1 MKTFRRVWVYA
12 RAYPLLCAGTFG
24 AAIAGT
30 LAGLVFP
37 RITGLVID
45 NVLIPKRADLLL
57 PYVLIVAAAF
67 LAQAVLNALRI
78 RWNNTFEQKV
88 VFDLRRDLYRTLQRL
103 PLRWYDQRA
112 TGDIITRVIDDVTA
126 MERVLIDGVEQ
137 GLIAVLQILGVGIYL
152 FRLNA
157 HLALWMLLPMP
168 ILFIGVIW
176 YTMTARFRYR
186 DQRRAA
192 SAMNSLLLDN
202 LQGVRQIKSYAREET
217 ELGRFSA
224 SANLVAETQ
233 LVIMRTW
240 SVYSSSMAFFGA
252 LGSAIVL
259 YIGGTDVL
267 AGTMSYGDLFSF
279 FLFVAMFYEPV
290 KSLHQINQLYQAGR
304 ASSDRVAEILDAAQE
319 KYGDEA
325 ASSKGTAPAPKG
337 DRRGARDGYLLR
349 AHGAVEYRDVSFAYR
364 SDVPALHDINLSV
377 KPGQCIALVGPTGA
391 GKSTLVSLLS
401 RFYEATGGEILL
413 DGRNVAGIS
422 LRELREQIG
431 VVSQETFLFN
441 GTILDNLRFGRPE
454 ATRAEI
460 EEMARAACVHEFVS
474 VLPEGYDTHVGER
487 GVKLSV
493 GEKQRISI
501 ARALLKNPPVLVL
514 DEATASV
521 DTATEQLIQQALLRL
536 LKGRT
541 SFVIA
546 HRLSTIRHADM
557 ILVLQ
562 KGSVVERGMHAELL
576 ARDGLYAKLCRAQHT
591 DRFSEVDVEAVLAD
605 LPPIPPIAVD
615 R

>member
-12 RAYPLLCAGTFG
+12 RAYPFLCLATFG
-24 AAIAGT
+24 CAIAGT
-30 LAGLVFP
+30 LSGFVFP
-37 RITGLVID
+37 KMAGLVID
-45 NVLIPKRADLLL
+45 NVLIPHKADLLL
-57 PYVLIVAAAF
+57 TYVLIVVAALF
-67 LAQAVLNALRI
+67 AQNALNALRI
-78 RWNNTFEQKV
+78 RFNNTFEQKV
-88 VFDLRRDLYRTLQRL
+88 IFDLRRDLYRTLQRL
-103 PLRWYDQRA
+103 PLRWYDSRA

-137 GLIAVLQILGVGIYL
+137 GLIASLQIVGVGIYL
-152 FRLNA
+152 FTLNA
-157 HLALWMLLPMP
+157 HLAAWMLLPLP
-168 ILFIGVIW
+168 VLFVGVIW
-176 YTMTARFRYR
+176 YTLTAKARYKE
-186 DQRRAA
+186 QRKAA

-217 ELGRFSA
+217 ELARFST
-224 SANLVAETQ
+224 SAKLVGETQ

-240 SVYSSSMAFFGA
+240 SWYSAAMAFFGA

-259 YIGGTDVL
+259 YVGGRDVL
-267 AGTMSYGDLFSF
+267 NDTMTYGELFTF
-279 FLFVAMFYEPV
+279 VLFVGMFYEPV

-304 ASSDRVAEILDAAQE
+304 ASSDRVAEILDAATE
-319 KYGDEA
+319 NYGEE
-325 ASSKGTAPAPKG
+325 T
-337 DRRGARDGYLLR
+337 DRPIVRARGQ
-349 AHGAVEYRDVSFAYR
+349 VEYRNVSFAYR
-364 SDVPALHDINLSV
+364 PDVTALHDINVAV
-377 KPGQCIALVGPTGA
+377 KPGQCVALVGPTGA

-441 GTILDNLRFGRPE
+441 GTILDNLRFGRPN
-454 ATRAEI
+454 ATRQEI
-460 EEMARAACVHEFVS
+460 EEMARAACVHEFVAG
-474 VLPEGYDTHVGER
+474 LPEGYDTHVGER

-521 DTATEQLIQQALLRL
+521 DTATEQLIQQALHRL
-536 LKGRT
+536 LAGRT

-546 HRLSTIRHADM
+546 HRLSTVRHADL

-562 KGSVVERGMHAELL
+562 KGRILERGTHDELL

-591 DRFSEVDVEAVLAD
+591 DRFSETDVEAVLAD
-605 LPPIPPIAVD
+605 L
-615 R
+615 

>member
-12 RAYPLLCAGTFG
+12 RAYPFLCAATFLS
-24 AAIAGT
+24 AILGT
-30 LAGLVFP
+30 LTGLVFP
-37 RITGLVID
+37 KVTGLVID
-45 NVLIPKRADLLL
+45 HVLIPKRADLLL
-57 PYVLIVAAAF
+57 PYVLIVVAAF
-67 LAQAVLNALRI
+67 LAQNVLNALRI
-78 RWNNTFEQKV
+78 RFNNTFEQKV
-88 VFDLRRDLYRTLQRL
+88 IFDLRCDLYRTLQRL

-137 GLIAVLQILGVGIYL
+137 AIIAVLQIICVGIYL
-152 FRLNA
+152 FDMNARLA
-157 HLALWMLLPMP
+157 CWMLLPLP
-168 ILFIGVIW
+168 VLFGGVVW
-176 YTMTARFRYR
+176 YTLTAKLRYKE
-186 DQRRAA
+186 QRKAA

-217 ELGRFSA
+217 ENQRFST
-224 SANLVAETQ
+224 SALLVGETQ

-240 SVYSSSMAFFGA
+240 SVYSSTMAFFGA
-252 LGSAIVL
+252 LGYPIVL
-259 YIGGTDVL
+259 YVGGTDVV
-267 AGTMSYGDLFSF
+267 ASRMTIGELFTF
-279 FLFVAMFYEPV
+279 LLFVTMFYEPV
-290 KSLHQINQLYQAGR
+290 RSLHQINQLYQAGR

-319 KYGDEA
+319 DYGD
-325 ASSKGTAPAPKG
+325 SKVA
-337 DRRGARDGYLLR
+337 GAGPVR
-349 AHGAVEYRDVSFAYR
+349 AEGAVEYRNVAFAYR
-364 SDVPALHDINLSV
+364 PDVTALHDITLSV

-413 DGRNVAGIS
+413 DGRNVADIS

-441 GTILDNLRFGRPE
+441 GTILDNLRFGRPD
-454 ATRAEI
+454 ATREEI
-460 EEMARAACVHEFVS
+460 EEMARAACVHDFVS

-521 DTATEQLIQQALLRL
+521 DTATEQLIQLALQRL
-536 LKGRT
+536 LAGRT

-546 HRLSTIRHADM
+546 HRLSTVRHADI

-562 KGSVVERGMHAELL
+562 KGRIVERGTHDELL

-591 DRFSEVDVEAVLAD
+591 DRFSETDIEAVMAD
-605 LPPIPPIAVD
+605 AS
-615 R
+615 

>member
-12 RAYPLLCAGTFG
+12 RVYPLLCAATFG

-30 LAGLVFP
+30 LSGLVFP
-37 RITGLVID
+37 KITGLVID
-45 NVLIPKRADLLL
+45 NVLIPHRVDLLL
-57 PYVLIVAAAF
+57 PYVLVVVAAF
-67 LAQAVLNALRI
+67 FAQNALNALRV
-78 RWNNTFEQKV
+78 RFNNTFEQKV
-88 VFDLRRDLYRTLQRL
+88 IFDLRRDLYQTLQRL
-103 PLRWYDQRA
+103 PLRWYDSRA

-137 GLIAVLQILGVGIYL
+137 GLIAVLQIIGVGIFL
-152 FRLNA
+152 FSLNA
-157 HLALWMLLPMP
+157 RLAMWMLVPMP
-168 ILFIGVIW
+168 MLFAGVVW
-176 YTMTARFRYR
+176 YTITAKARYK

-217 ELGRFSA
+217 ELKRFSS
-224 SANLVAETQ
+224 SALLVGETQ

-240 SVYSSSMAFFGA
+240 SVYSSAMTFFGA

-259 YIGGTDVL
+259 YIGGLDVL
-267 AGTMSYGDLFSF
+267 AGTMKIGDLVTF

-304 ASSDRVAEILDAAQE
+304 ASSDRVAEILDAPQE
-319 KYGDEA
+319 KYGE
-325 ASSKGTAPAPKG
+325 APAQPIT
-337 DRRGARDGYLLR
+337 RVRGE
-349 AHGAVEYRDVSFAYR
+349 VEYRNVFFSYR
-364 SDVPALHDINLSV
+364 PDVPALNDINLAV
-377 KPGQCIALVGPTGA
+377 KPGQCVALVGSTGA
-391 GKSTLVSLLS
+391 GKSTFVSLLS

-413 DGRNVAGIS
+413 DGRNVSDIS

-441 GTILDNLRFGRPE
+441 GTILDNLRFGRPD

-460 EEMARAACVHEFVS
+460 EEMARAACVHDFVAG
-474 VLPEGYDTHVGER
+474 LPEGYDTHVGER

-521 DTATEQLIQQALLRL
+521 DTATEQLIQQALQRL
-536 LKGRT
+536 LSGRT

-546 HRLSTIRHADM
+546 HRLSTVRHADL

-562 KGSVVERGMHAELL
+562 KGRIIERGTHDELL
-576 ARDGLYAKLCRAQHT
+576 AHNGLYAKLCRVQHT
-591 DRFSEVDVEAVLAD
+591 DRFSEDEVEAVFSSAE
-605 LPPIPPIAVD
+605 A

>member
-12 RAYPLLCAGTFG
+12 RAYPLLCFGTFG
-24 AAIAGT
+24 AAIVGT
-30 LAGLVFP
+30 LAGFVFP
-37 RITGLVID
+37 KVTGLVID
-45 NVLIPKRADLLL
+45 NVLIPHRADLL
-57 PYVLIVAAAF
+57 PRYVLIVVGAF
-67 LAQAVLNALRI
+67 LAQNVLNALRI
-78 RWNNTFEQKV
+78 RFNNTFEQKV
-88 VFDLRRDLYRTLQRL
+88 IFDLRYDLYRTLQRL

-137 GLIAVLQILGVGIYL
+137 GIIGLLQIIGVGVFL
-152 FRLNA
+152 FWLNA
-157 HLALWMLLPMP
+157 RLAAWMLLPMP
-168 ILFIGVIW
+168 VLLVGVIW

-202 LQGVRQIKSYAREET
+202 LQGIRQIKSYAREET
-217 ELGRFSA
+217 ELARFSA
-224 SANLVAETQ
+224 SAQLVADTQ
-233 LVIMRTW
+233 LVIMRVW
-240 SVYSSSMAFFGA
+240 SWYISAMTFFGA

-259 YIGGTDVL
+259 YIGGSDVL
-267 AGTMSYGDLFSF
+267 AGTMKLGDLVTF
-279 FLFVAMFYEPV
+279 FLFVGMFYEPV
-290 KSLHQINQLYQAGR
+290 RSLHQINQLYQAGR
-304 ASSDRVAEILDAAQE
+304 ASSERVAEILDAATENYEVAGAGAEE
-319 KYGDEA
+319 KA
-325 ASSKGTAPAPKG
+325 AVQRA
-337 DRRGARDGYLLR
+337 RGQ
-349 AHGAVEYRDVSFAYR
+349 VEYRNVSFSYR
-364 SDVPALHDINLSV
+364 PDVPALHEINLSV

-413 DGRNVAGIS
+413 DGRNVTGMS

-441 GTILDNLRFGRPE
+441 GTILDNLRFGRPS
-454 ATRAEI
+454 ATRQEI

-521 DTATEQLIQQALLRL
+521 DTATEQLIQQALRRL
-536 LKGRT
+536 LAGRT

-546 HRLSTIRHADM
+546 HRLSTVRHADL

-562 KGSVVERGMHAELL
+562 KGRIIERGAHDELL
-576 ARDGLYAKLCRAQHT
+576 ALNGLYGKLCRAQHT
-591 DRFSEVDVEAVLAD
+591 DRFSETDVEAVLAD
-605 LPPIPPIAVD
+605 LS
-615 R
+615 

>member
-12 RAYPLLCAGTFG
+12 RAYPFLAVATFG

-30 LAGLVFP
+30 LAGFVFP
-37 RITGLVID
+37 QVTGMVID
-45 NVLIPKRADLLL
+45 NVLIPHRPELLWR
-57 PYVLIVAAAF
+57 YILIVIAAF
-67 LAQAVLNALRI
+67 FVRDGLNALRI
-78 RWNNTFEQKV
+78 RFNNTFEQKV
-88 VFDLRRDLYRTLQRL
+88 IFDLRRDLYQTLQRL

-112 TGDIITRVIDDVTA
+112 TGDIITRIIDDVTS

-137 GLIAVLQILGVGIYL
+137 GIVALLQIIGVGIWL
-152 FRLNA
+152 FHLNPRLA
-157 HLALWMLLPMP
+157 AWMLLPMP
-168 ILFIGVIW
+168 VMLAGALW

-186 DQRRAA
+186 AQRRAA

-217 ELGRFSA
+217 ELERFSV
-224 SANLVAETQ
+224 SAQLVGETQ
-233 LVIMRTW
+233 LIIMRTW
-240 SVYSSSMAFFGA
+240 SWYSSGMTFIAA

-259 YIGGTDVL
+259 YVGGMNVL
-267 AGTMSYGDLFSF
+267 NGSMQFGGLVTFL
-279 FLFVAMFYEPV
+279 LFVGMFYDPV
-290 KSLHQINQLYQAGR
+290 GRLHQINQLYQAGR
-304 ASSDRVAEILDAAQE
+304 ASSERVAEILDAATE
-319 KYGDEA
+319 NYGETTGRPIPRA
-325 ASSKGTAPAPKG
+325 
-337 DRRGARDGYLLR
+337 RGQ
-349 AHGAVEYRDVSFAYR
+349 VEYRTVSFSYR
-364 SDVPALHDINLSV
+364 PDVPALHEINLTV
-377 KPGQCIALVGPTGA
+377 KPGQCVALVGPTGA

-413 DGRNVAGIS
+413 DGRNVADIS

-441 GTILDNLRFGRPE
+441 GTVLDNLRFGRPG
-454 ATRAEI
+454 ATRHEI

-514 DEATASV
+514 DEATASI
-521 DTATEQLIQQALLRL
+521 DTATEQLIQQALRRL
-536 LKGRT
+536 LAGRT

-546 HRLSTIRHADM
+546 HRLSTVRHADL

-562 KGSVVERGMHAELL
+562 KGRILERGSHDELL

-591 DRFSEVDVEAVLAD
+591 DRFSETDVEAVLAD
-605 LPPIPPIAVD
+605 LSS
-615 R
+615 

>member
-12 RAYPLLCAGTFG
+12 RAYPWLAVATFG

-30 LAGLVFP
+30 LAGFVFP
-37 RITGLVID
+37 KITGLIVD
-45 NVLIPKRADLLL
+45 NVLTRHRPDLLL
-57 PYVLIVAAAF
+57 PYILF
-67 LAQAVLNALRI
+67 LAASFLVRDGLNALRV
-78 RWNNTFEQKV
+78 RFNNTFEQKV
-88 VFDLRRDLYRTLQRL
+88 IFDLRRDLYSTLQRL

-112 TGDIITRVIDDVTA
+112 TGDIITRVIDDVTS

-137 GLIAVLQILGVGIYL
+137 GLVAILQIIGVGFWL
-152 FRLNA
+152 FHLNA
-157 HLALWMLLPMP
+157 RLALWTFLPMP
-168 ILFIGVIW
+168 IMIAGAVW

-186 DQRRAA
+186 VQRKAA

-202 LQGVRQIKSYAREET
+202 LQGVRQIKSYAREQT
-217 ELGRFSA
+217 ELERFSE
-224 SANLVAETQ
+224 SARQVAETQ

-240 SVYSSSMAFFGA
+240 SWYSSGMTFFAA
-252 LGSAIVL
+252 LGNAIVL
-259 YIGGTDVL
+259 YIGGRDVL
-267 AGTMSYGDLFSF
+267 SGRANFSTGDLVE
-279 FLFVAMFYEPV
+279 FLLFAAMFYEPV
-290 KSLHQINQLYQAGR
+290 GRLHQINQLYQAGR
-304 ASSDRVAEILDAAQE
+304 AASERVAEILDAPTE
-319 KYGDEA
+319 KYGEA
-325 ASSKGTAPAPKG
+325 TGQPIIRA
-337 DRRGARDGYLLR
+337 RGQ
-349 AHGAVEYRDVSFAYR
+349 VEYRDVSFSYR
-364 SDVPALHDINLSV
+364 SDVPALHEINLKV
-377 KPGQCIALVGPTGA
+377 APGQCIALVGPTGA

-401 RFYEATGGEILL
+401 RFYEVTAGEILL
-413 DGRNVAGIS
+413 DGRDVAGIP

-441 GTILDNLRFGRPE
+441 GTILDNLRFGRPSASRE
-454 ATRAEI
+454 EI

-474 VLPEGYDTHVGER
+474 ILPEGYDTHVGER

-521 DTATEQLIQQALLRL
+521 DTATEQLIQEALLRL
-536 LKGRT
+536 LAGRT

-546 HRLSTIRHADM
+546 HRLSTVRHADL

-562 KGSVVERGMHAELL
+562 KGRILERGSHDELL

-591 DRFSEVDVEAVLAD
+591 DRFSETDVEAVLSD
-605 LPPIPPIAVD
+605 L
-615 R
+615 

>member
-1 MKTFRRVWVYA
+1 MKTFRRVWKYA
-12 RAYPLLCAGTFG
+12 RVYPLLCGATFVS
-24 AAIAGT
+24 AIAGT
-30 LAGLVFP
+30 LAGLVP
-37 RITGLVID
+37 PKITGLIID
-45 NVLIPKRADLLL
+45 NVLIHKRSADLLE
-57 PYVLIVAAAF
+57 YVLIVVAALF
-67 LAQAVLNALRI
+67 AQNALNALRI
-78 RWNNTFEQKV
+78 RFNNTFEQKV
-88 VFDLRRDLYRTLQRL
+88 IFDLRSDLYRTLQRL
-103 PLRWYDQRA
+103 PLKWYDQRA

-137 GLIAVLQILGVGIYL
+137 ALIAVLTILGVAVLL
-152 FRLNA
+152 FHTNARLA
-157 HLALWMLLPMP
+157 VWMLLPMP
-168 ILFIGVIW
+168 VLFGGVIW
-176 YTMTARFRYR
+176 YTLTAKGRYTQ
-186 DQRRAA
+186 QRRAA

-217 ELGRFSA
+217 EQARFASSA
-224 SANLVAETQ
+224 FLVGETQ

-240 SVYSSSMAFFGA
+240 SWYSSAMAFLGA
-252 LGSAIVL
+252 LGGAIVL
-259 YIGGTDVL
+259 YVGGRDVL
-267 AGTMSYGDLFSF
+267 AGAMSPGDLVTFL
-279 FLFVAMFYEPV
+279 LFVAMFYEPV
-290 KSLHQINQLYQAGR
+290 RSLHQINQLYQAGR
-304 ASSDRVAEILDAAQE
+304 ASSDRVAEILDAATE
-319 KYGDEA
+319 NYGEA
-325 ASSKGTAPAPKG
+325 SDQPIARA
-337 DRRGARDGYLLR
+337 RGQ
-349 AHGAVEYRDVSFAYR
+349 VEYRNVAFAYR
-364 SDVPALHDINLSV
+364 PDVPALHDLNLAV

-413 DGRNVAGIS
+413 DGRDVAGIP

-441 GTILDNLRFGRPE
+441 GTILDNLRFGRPG

-460 EEMARAACVHEFVS
+460 EDMARAACVHEFVS

-521 DTATEQLIQQALLRL
+521 DTATEQLIQKALQRL
-536 LKGRT
+536 LVGRT

-546 HRLSTIRHADM
+546 HRLSTVRHADL

-562 KGSVVERGMHAELL
+562 KGRIIERGTHDELL
-576 ARDGLYAKLCRAQHT
+576 AWDGLYAKLCRAQHT
-591 DRFSEVDVEAVLAD
+591 DRFSETDVEAVLAD
-605 LPPIPPIAVD
+605 LP
-615 R
+615 

>member
-12 RAYPLLCAGTFG
+12 RVYPFLCAATFI
-24 AAIAGT
+24 AATLGT
-30 LAGLVFP
+30 LSGLVFP
-37 RITGLVID
+37 KVTGLVID
-45 NVLIPKRADLLL
+45 NVLTPKRPDLLL
-57 PYVLIVAAAF
+57 PYVLIVVGAF
-67 LAQAVLNALRI
+67 LSQHILNALRI
-78 RWNNTFEQKV
+78 RFNNTFEQKV
-88 VFDLRRDLYRTLQRL
+88 IFDLRRDLYQTLQRL

-137 GLIAVLQILGVGIYL
+137 AIIAVIQIVCVGIYL
-152 FRLNA
+152 FEMNARLA
-157 HLALWMLLPMP
+157 CWMLLPIP
-168 ILFIGVIW
+168 LLVSGVLW
-176 YTMTARFRYR
+176 YTLTAKARYKE
-186 DQRRAA
+186 QRKAA

-217 ELGRFSA
+217 ELRRFSD
-224 SANLVAETQ
+224 SALLVGETQ

-240 SVYSSSMAFFGA
+240 SLYSSTMAFLGA

-259 YIGGTDVL
+259 YVGGTDVL
-267 AGTMSYGDLFSF
+267 AGTMTIGQLFAF

-290 KSLHQINQLYQAGR
+290 RSLHQINQLYQAGR

-319 KYGDEA
+319 NYGEA
-325 ASSKGTAPAPKG
+325 P
-337 DRRGARDGYLLR
+337 GAIVR
-349 AHGAVEYRDVSFAYR
+349 AKGAVEYRNVAFAYR
-364 SDVPALHDINLSV
+364 SDVPALHDINITV
-377 KPGQCIALVGPTGA
+377 KPGQCVALVGPTGA

-460 EEMARAACVHEFVS
+460 EEMAKAACVHDFVS
-474 VLPEGYDTHVGER
+474 ILPEGYDTHVGER

-521 DTATEQLIQQALLRL
+521 DTATEQLIQQALTRL
-536 LKGRT
+536 LTGRT

-546 HRLSTIRHADM
+546 HRLSTVRHADL

-562 KGSVVERGMHAELL
+562 KGRVVERGTHDELL
-576 ARDGLYAKLCRAQHT
+576 AREGLYAKLCRAQHT
-591 DRFSEVDVEAVLAD
+591 DRFSETDVEAVLAD
-605 LPPIPPIAVD
+605 LS
-615 R
+615 

>member
-12 RAYPLLCAGTFG
+12 RAYPWLAVATF
-24 AAIAGT
+24 ASAIAGT
-30 LAGLVFP
+30 LAGFVFP
-37 RITGLVID
+37 KITGLVID
-45 NVLIPKRADLLL
+45 NVLIPHRSDLLL
-57 PYVLIVAAAF
+57 SYVLIVVAAF
-67 LAQAVLNALRI
+67 FVQNALNALRI
-78 RWNNTFEQKV
+78 RFNNTFEQKV
-88 VFDLRRDLYRTLQRL
+88 IFDLRRDLYYTLQRL
-103 PLRWYDQRA
+103 PLRWYDSRA

-137 GLIAVLQILGVGIYL
+137 GIVAVLQIAGVGIFLFYL
-152 FRLNA
+152 NSRLA
-157 HLALWMLLPMP
+157 IWMLLPIP
-168 ILFIGVIW
+168 ILLGGAVW

-186 DQRRAA
+186 PQRQAA

-217 ELGRFSA
+217 ELERFSA
-224 SANLVAETQ
+224 SAQLVGETQ

-240 SVYSSSMAFFGA
+240 SWYSSAMAFFGA
-252 LGSAIVL
+252 LGAAIVL
-259 YIGGTDVL
+259 YVGGADVL
-267 AGTMSYGDLFSF
+267 DGRMKLGDLVTF

-290 KSLHQINQLYQAGR
+290 RSLHQINQLYQAGR
-304 ASSDRVAEILDAAQE
+304 TSGERVAEILDAPQE
-319 KYGDEA
+319 KYGQA
-325 ASSKGTAPAPKG
+325 TSQPIMRAKGQ
-337 DRRGARDGYLLR
+337 
-349 AHGAVEYRDVSFAYR
+349 VEYRNVSFAYR
-364 SDVPALHDINLSV
+364 PDVPALHEINLAV
-377 KPGQCIALVGPTGA
+377 KPGQCVALVGPTGA

-413 DGRNVAGIS
+413 DGRNVAEIS

-441 GTILDNLRFGRPE
+441 GTILDNLRFGRPD
-454 ATRAEI
+454 ATRQEI
-460 EEMARAACVHEFVS
+460 EAMARAACVHDFVS

-521 DTATEQLIQQALLRL
+521 DTATEQLIQQALQRL
-536 LKGRT
+536 LTGRT

-546 HRLSTIRHADM
+546 HRLSTVRHADV

-562 KGSVVERGMHAELL
+562 KGRILERGTHDELL

-591 DRFSEVDVEAVLAD
+591 DRFSETDVEAVLAD
-605 LPPIPPIAVD
+605 LS
-615 R
+615 

>member
-12 RAYPLLCAGTFG
+12 RAYPGLCFGTFG

-30 LAGLVFP
+30 LAGFVFP
-37 RITGLVID
+37 KFTGLVID
-45 NVLIPKRADLLL
+45 NVLIPHKAGLLL
-57 PYVLIVAAAF
+57 PYVLIVVAAF
-67 LAQAVLNALRI
+67 FAQNVLNALRI
-78 RWNNTFEQKV
+78 RFNNTFEQKV
-88 VFDLRRDLYRTLQRL
+88 IFDLRRDLYYTLQRL
-103 PLRWYDQRA
+103 PLRWYDSRA

-137 GLIAVLQILGVGIYL
+137 GIVGVLQIIGVGVFL
-152 FRLNA
+152 FWLNA
-157 HLALWMLLPMP
+157 KLAAWMLLPLP
-168 ILFIGVIW
+168 VLFAGVIW
-176 YTMTARFRYR
+176 YTMTARQRYR

-202 LQGVRQIKSYAREET
+202 LQGIRQIKSYAREET
-217 ELGRFSA
+217 ELDRFAKSA
-224 SANLVAETQ
+224 KLVGETQ

-240 SVYSSSMAFFGA
+240 SWYVSTMTFFGA

-259 YIGGTDVL
+259 YVGGTDVL
-267 AGTMSYGDLFSF
+267 AGTMKLGDLVTF
-279 FLFVAMFYEPV
+279 FLFVGMFYEPV
-290 KSLHQINQLYQAGR
+290 RSLHQINQLYQAGR
-304 ASSDRVAEILDAAQE
+304 ASSERVAEILDATMENYGESSAQPIVR
-319 KYGDEA
+319 A
-325 ASSKGTAPAPKG
+325 KGQI
-337 DRRGARDGYLLR
+337 DYR
-349 AHGAVEYRDVSFAYR
+349 HVEFSYRP
-364 SDVPALHDINLSV
+364 DVPALHGIDLAV

-391 GKSTLVSLLS
+391 GKSTLVALLS

-413 DGRNVAGIS
+413 DGRNVADIG

-454 ATRAEI
+454 ATRQEI
-460 EEMARAACVHEFVS
+460 EEMARAACVHDFVTA
-474 VLPEGYDTHVGER
+474 LPEGYDTSVGER

-501 ARALLKNPPVLVL
+501 ARALLKNPPVLIL

-521 DTATEQLIQQALLRL
+521 DTSTEQLIQQALRRL
-536 LKGRT
+536 LAGRT

-546 HRLSTIRHADM
+546 HRLSTVRYADM

-562 KGSVVERGMHAELL
+562 KGCILERGTHAELL
-576 ARDGLYAKLCRAQHT
+576 AQNGLYAKLCRAQHT
-591 DRFSEVDVEAVLAD
+591 DRFSETDVEAVLAD
-605 LPPIPPIAVD
+605 LA
-615 R
+615 

>member
-12 RAYPLLCAGTFG
+12 RVYPLLCAATFG

-30 LAGLVFP
+30 LSGLVFP
-37 RITGLVID
+37 KITGLVID
-45 NVLIPKRADLLL
+45 NVLIPHRVDLLL
-57 PYVLIVAAAF
+57 PYVLVVVAAF
-67 LAQAVLNALRI
+67 FAQNALNALRI
-78 RWNNTFEQKV
+78 RFNNTFEQKV
-88 VFDLRRDLYRTLQRL
+88 IFDLRRDLYQTLQRL
-103 PLRWYDQRA
+103 PLRWYDSRA

-137 GLIAVLQILGVGIYL
+137 GLIAVLQIIGVGIFL
-152 FRLNA
+152 FSLNA
-157 HLALWMLLPMP
+157 RLAAWMLLPMP
-168 ILFIGVIW
+168 VLFAGVIW
-176 YTMTARFRYR
+176 YTLTAKARYK

-217 ELGRFSA
+217 ELKRFST
-224 SANLVAETQ
+224 SALLVGETQ

-240 SVYSSSMAFFGA
+240 SIYSSAMAFFGA

-259 YIGGTDVL
+259 YVGGLDVL
-267 AGTMSYGDLFSF
+267 AGTMKIGDLVTF

-304 ASSDRVAEILDAAQE
+304 ASSDRVAEILDAPQE
-319 KYGDEA
+319 NYGETSA
-325 ASSKGTAPAPKG
+325 HPIT
-337 DRRGARDGYLLR
+337 RVRGQVD
-349 AHGAVEYRDVSFAYR
+349 YRNVFFSYR
-364 SDVPALHDINLSV
+364 PDVPALNDINIAV
-377 KPGQCIALVGPTGA
+377 KPGQCVALVGSTGA

-413 DGRNVAGIS
+413 DGRNVSDIS

-441 GTILDNLRFGRPE
+441 GTILDNLRFGRPD
-454 ATRAEI
+454 ATRTEI
-460 EEMARAACVHEFVS
+460 EEMARAACVHDFVAG
-474 VLPEGYDTHVGER
+474 LPEGYDTHVGER

-521 DTATEQLIQQALLRL
+521 DTATEQLIQQALQRL
-536 LKGRT
+536 LSGRT

-546 HRLSTIRHADM
+546 HRLSTVRHADL

-562 KGSVVERGMHAELL
+562 KGRIIERGTHDELL
-576 ARDGLYAKLCRAQHT
+576 TRSGLYSKLCRVQHT
-591 DRFSEVDVEAVLAD
+591 DRFSEDEVEAVFFNAD
-605 LPPIPPIAVD
+605 VS
-615 R
+615 

>member
-12 RAYPLLCAGTFG
+12 RVYPFLAAATFG

-30 LAGLVFP
+30 LAGFVFP
-37 RITGLVID
+37 QVTGMVID
-45 NVLIPKRADLLL
+45 KVLIPHRAELLWSYL
-57 PYVLIVAAAF
+57 LIVIAAF
-67 LAQAVLNALRI
+67 FVRDGLNALRI
-78 RWNNTFEQKV
+78 RFNNTFEQAV
-88 VFDLRRDLYRTLQRL
+88 IFDLRRDLYATLQRL

-137 GLIAVLQILGVGIYL
+137 GIVALLQVIGTGIWL
-152 FRLNA
+152 FHLNA
-157 HLALWMLLPMP
+157 RLTAWMLLPMP
-168 ILFIGVIW
+168 LLLVGALW
-176 YTMTARFRYR
+176 YTTTARFRYR

-192 SAMNSLLLDN
+192 SAMNALLLDN

-217 ELGRFSA
+217 ELERFSA
-224 SANLVAETQ
+224 AARLVGETQ

-240 SVYSSSMAFFGA
+240 SWYSSGMAFIAA

-259 YIGGTDVL
+259 YIGGNDVL
-267 AGTMSYGDLFSF
+267 NSAGRFTPGELVTFL
-279 FLFVAMFYEPV
+279 LFVGMFYEPIGR
-290 KSLHQINQLYQAGR
+290 LHQINQLYQAGR
-304 ASSDRVAEILDAAQE
+304 AASERVAEILDAATENYGAE
-319 KYGDEA
+319 KDQ
-325 ASSKGTAPAPKG
+325 APPA
-337 DRRGARDGYLLR
+337 RRVLGQ
-349 AHGAVEYRDVSFAYR
+349 VEYRNVSFAYR
-364 SDVPALHDINLSV
+364 PDVPALHEINLTV
-377 KPGQCIALVGPTGA
+377 KPGQCVALVGPTGA

-413 DGRNVAGIS
+413 DGRNVTGIP

-441 GTILDNLRFGRPE
+441 GTILDNLRFGRPD

-521 DTATEQLIQQALLRL
+521 DTATEQLIQQALQRL
-536 LKGRT
+536 LAGRT

-546 HRLSTIRHADM
+546 HRLSTVRHANL

-562 KGSVVERGMHAELL
+562 KGRIVERGTHDELL
-576 ARDGLYAKLCRAQHT
+576 ARGGLYAKLCRAQHT
-591 DRFSEVDVEAVLAD
+591 DRFSETDVEAVLAG
-605 LPPIPPIAVD
+605 LPA
-615 R
+615 